1 MCKWPTWQM
10 SGAGPSEAENEFQ
23 AYQGN
28 QSSLAKRSQ
37 RMKGNPKE
45 CRQEALQC
53 SELSVTAPTEQDR
66 QAYANLARA
75 WFWLADGFETLRPMP
90 GAGEKRRLLRNLA
103 TSRVAVSQGSP

>member
-1 MCKWPTWQM
+1 M

-45 CRQEALQC
+45 RRQEALQC

-103 TSRVAVSQGSP
+103 SSRVAVSQGSP